1 LNVVTITTPPLR
13 DRREDIAALAES
25 FVGKASKKCN
35 VRRKRLS
42 QAAQSVLMQYDW
54 PGNVR
59 ELENAIERAVVLG
72 AADEILPEDL
82 PDALLET
89 SSSGSNL
96 EAKYLGAVKE
106 NKKQLVL
113 QALEQA
119 NGYYVDAAKILGLHP
134 NSLLRLVRNLGLKS
148 VVKQGNMPSATN

>member
-1 LNVVTITTPPLR
+1 
-13 DRREDIAALAES
+13 
-25 FVGKASKKCN
+25 
-35 VRRKRLS
+35 
-42 QAAQSVLMQYDW
+42 
-54 PGNVR
+54 
-59 ELENAIERAVVLG
+59 
-72 AADEILPEDL
+72 
-82 PDALLET
+82 LLET
-89 SSSGSNL
+89 SSLTSNL

-148 VVKQGNMPSATN
+148 IVKQGNMPPATN

>member
-1 LNVVTITTPPLR
+1 MTQV
-13 DRREDIAALAES
+13 LAH
-25 FVGKASKKCN
+25 A
-35 VRRKRLS
+35 
-42 QAAQSVLMQYDW
+42 W

-72 AADEILPEDL
+72 AAEEILPEDL
-82 PDALLET
+82 PDTLVET
-89 SSSGSNL
+89 SSPVSN
-96 EAKYLGAVKE
+96 ASANYLGAVKE

-148 VVKQGNMPSATN
+148 VVKQGSVPPSSN